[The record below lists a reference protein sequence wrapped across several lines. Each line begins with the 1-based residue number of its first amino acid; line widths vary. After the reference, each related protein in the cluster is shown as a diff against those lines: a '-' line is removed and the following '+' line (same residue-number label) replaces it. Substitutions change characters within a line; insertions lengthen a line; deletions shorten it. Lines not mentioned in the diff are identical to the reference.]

1 MSGKFV
7 EIALQRAQQTEYLKR
22 RLVDAEAENQQLRDA
37 LASICRIEIDHGSA
51 SAPNPYALAV
61 EIAEAALAAVRV
73 EER

>member
-37 LASICRIEIDHGSA
+37 LERINETAGKAPLPQDTPTLRILTEIIQ
-51 SAPNPYALAV
+51 
-61 EIAEAALAAVRV
+61 IAGAAVRV